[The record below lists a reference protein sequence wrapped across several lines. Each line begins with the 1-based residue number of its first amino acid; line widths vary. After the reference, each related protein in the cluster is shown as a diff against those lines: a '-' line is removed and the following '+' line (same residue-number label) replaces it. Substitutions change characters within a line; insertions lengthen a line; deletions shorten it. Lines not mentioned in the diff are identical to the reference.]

1 MSDYELIN
9 LTLDQIRRIA
19 GVVELVR
26 IGQWHL
32 LKIKGDESISGK
44 IMKECYEK
52 NDKALKKCLTDL
64 KNVLSDIAE
73 HQNNGDMVTA
83 MDAALS
89 KVPFEILYQGKSEK
103 DYEDERDTEEKN

>member
-1 MSDYELIN
+1 MSNYELIN

-19 GVVELVR
+19 GAIELVR
-26 IGQWHL
+26 IEQWHL
-32 LKIKGDESISGK
+32 TKINGNGISGK
-44 IMKECYEK
+44 IRKECYEK

-89 KVPFEILYQGKSEK
+89 KVPFEILYQDKSEK
-103 DYEDERDTEEKN
+103 DYEDERDTKEKN